1 MKNQNLNILML
12 HSSSDVYGASKIFL
26 ITASLLK
33 KNNYNVTV
41 VLSDDGPLIQQLR
54 DLQIEVIIL
63 KLGILRRKYFNING
77 LINRYS
83 AFSTAKKKLVEIINQ
98 KKIGIVYSN
107 TAGVLVGAFA
117 AKKCNVKHIWHIHE
131 IIEKPALF
139 SLIIGTVINNYSDK
153 VMVVSEEV
161 KKHWCKHIGVNKI
174 LTIHNGL
181 DYSEYSIGKSSIRE
195 ELNIQPNEILIGMV
209 GRVNAWKGQKYFL
222 ELATGLAK
230 QFNNIKF
237 LMAGD
242 AYPGYEYLQDELKEI
257 IINSGL
263 QHTVLNLGFRTD
275 IPNILK
281 GLDIFILPSILPD
294 PLPTVVLEA
303 MASHKPVVATEHGG
317 ALEMVDNMNTGI
329 LIPWN
334 NAETAIK
341 RFSYLIADSQAREK
355 MGNNA
360 NKRVHQ
366 FFSKELYEKS
376 ILDVLK
382 FN

>member
-1 MKNQNLNILML
+1 MKNQHPNILML

-33 KNNYNVTV
+33 KNGYNVTA
-41 VLSDDGPLIQQLR
+41 VLSDDGPLIQQLTASG
-54 DLQIEVIIL
+54 IEVIVL
-63 KLGILRRKYFNING
+63 KLGILRRKYFNISG
-77 LINRYS
+77 LFNRYS
-83 AFSTAKKKLVEIINQ
+83 AFKTAKKRLIEIINQ
-98 KKIGIVYSN
+98 KKIDTVYSN

-117 AKKCNVKHIWHIHE
+117 AKKCKVKHIWHIHE

-139 SLIIGTVINNYSDK
+139 SLIIGKVINRYSDK
-153 VMVVSEEV
+153 VLVVSDEV
-161 KKHWCKHIGVNKI
+161 KKHWSKHIERKKI

-181 DYSEYSIGKSSIRE
+181 DYSEYAIDQSSIRQ
-195 ELNIQPNEILIGMV
+195 ELNIQPQHILIGMV

-222 ELATGLAK
+222 ELATQLTK

-237 LMAGD
+237 VMAGD

-257 IINSGL
+257 IIKRGL
-263 QHTVLNLGFRTD
+263 QNTVLDLGFRKD

-303 MASHKPVVATEHGG
+303 MASNKPVVATAHGG

-334 NAETAIK
+334 DAETAVK
-341 RFSYLIADSQAREK
+341 SFSQLISDGQLRKK
-355 MGNNA
+355 MGDNGH
-360 NKRVHQ
+360 KRVNQ
-366 FFSKELYEKS
+366 FFSKEQYEKC
-376 ILDVLK
+376 IINALE